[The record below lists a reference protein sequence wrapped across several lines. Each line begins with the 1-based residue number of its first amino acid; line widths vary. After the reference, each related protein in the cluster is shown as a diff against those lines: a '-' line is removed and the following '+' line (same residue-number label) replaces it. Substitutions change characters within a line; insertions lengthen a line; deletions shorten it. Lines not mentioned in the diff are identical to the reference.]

1 MRYNG
6 VAPQD
11 RATAQIL
18 IVMGSLLTLGGVAG
32 LIFFDLSESSGRGI
46 PMWIAVPVVTAFGVG
61 AVVQGIR
68 MWRRNKPPAP
78 PAGQKRR

>member
-32 LIFFDLSESSGRGI
+32 LIFFDLSESSGRGTPI
-46 PMWIAVPVVTAFGVG
+46 GSPFRW
-61 AVVQGIR
+61 
-68 MWRRNKPPAP
+68 
-78 PAGQKRR
+78 

>member
-6 VAPQD
+6 VAPKD

-18 IVMGSLLTLGGVAG
+18 IVMGSLMTLGGIAG

-46 PMWIAVPVVTAFGVG
+46 PM
-61 AVVQGIR
+61 
-68 MWRRNKPPAP
+68 
-78 PAGQKRR
+78 